1 MEDRRLISLA
11 RWGRKLE
18 KKHGKLM
25 RKINA
30 LDVEYERFFDEYK
43 KVVPEL
49 DEIEAEQANMRLDD
63 LKNTFEL
70 DL

>member
-18 KKHGKLM
+18 KKHSKLM

-49 DEIEAEQANMRLDD
+49 DEIEAEQANMWLDD